1 MRERAYKCVMEKKEG
16 GEVEFIPDSLLFA
29 MRFVATNLMVLCEAP
44 EDLIVAAKQALEGGE
59 GGRRGRRGRR
69 RGRKGKRVI
78 EWVKSLTLMR
88 QYNNH
93 WMKYLSPTITEQHDQ
108 SNEYNT
114 MDTLMDT

>member
-1 MRERAYKCVMEKKEG
+1 MEEKEG

-59 GGRRGRRGRR
+59 EGRRGRR

-108 SNEYNT
+108 SNGYNT
-114 MDTLMDT
+114 MDTPMDT